1 MIRLVLGFI
10 LGVAAA
16 YYTIPSLKSP
26 FKDINTAKIQEL
38 FQPGE
43 PTHSSNTFNSMS
55 PSEIYALENGNI
67 SASIRT
73 AITLI
78 SARDLDDQTSDF
90 AVNLITDLI
99 EREPKLQKYVRIQL
113 TNGITNKEALNIFE
127 KYFSLQG

>member
-1 MIRLVLGFI
+1 
-10 LGVAAA
+10 
-16 YYTIPSLKSP
+16 
-26 FKDINTAKIQEL
+26 
-38 FQPGE
+38 
-43 PTHSSNTFNSMS
+43 MS